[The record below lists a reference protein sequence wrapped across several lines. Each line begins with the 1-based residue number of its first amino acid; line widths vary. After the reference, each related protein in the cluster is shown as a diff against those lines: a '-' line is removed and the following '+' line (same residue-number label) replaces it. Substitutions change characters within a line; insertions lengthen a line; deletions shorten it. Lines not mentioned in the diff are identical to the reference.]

1 MKTMNSNMNVTFN
14 NTKMCMVCVVVMVS
28 EKIGSKFKILD
39 M

>member
-1 MKTMNSNMNVTFN
+1 MKTMNSNMNVTFSN
-14 NTKMCMVCVVVMVS
+14 IMCMVCVVAVVS